1 MTPNQKLAVEAIK
14 SATGWDAELLEN
26 GAKVQRPN
34 NGPEMLVIWSDAYKD
49 WRCQICL
56 GVSWLTGR
64 DFATPEAAIEAVLP
78 RYRAH
83 IASLAADVLP
93 GWPRLEWEEW
103 LNPRLATGTIESAK
117 EALAAAH
124 AELDRLRTVAESRLM
139 RMRTASQ
146 LLIAEIGAKGAEN
159 VDITAGRAVA
169 VIEALKDELTAARRG
184 PVVEWRPIDNY
195 PGGPDTVICSKG
207 IFELWVVTE
216 FPANYTHNRKVGW
229 WIRVLGASVD
239 RHDAGLSGPE
249 TGPAGKAA
257 AEAAYRKAVGLA

>member
-124 AELDRLRTVAESRLM
+124 AERDRLRTVAESRLM
-139 RMRTASQ
+139 RMRSAAQ
-146 LLIAEIGAKGAEN
+146 VLVAEIGAKGPEN

-169 VIEALKDELTAARRG
+169 VIEALKAELATARRG
-184 PVVEWRPIDNY
+184 PVVEWRTRIDVEEATV
-195 PGGPDTVICSKG
+195 GAFALLVEPD
-207 IFELWVVTE
+207 
-216 FPANYTHNRKVGW
+216 GW
-229 WIRVLGASVD
+229 RLEVSDGTGDYWIVD
-239 RHDAGLSGPE
+239 SGPE
-249 TGPAGKAA
+249 TGDAGKAA
-257 AEAAYRKAVGLA
+257 CFAAYLKAVGLA

>member
-124 AELDRLRTVAESRLM
+124 AERDRLRTVAESRLM
-139 RMRTASQ
+139 RMRSAAQ
-146 LLIAEIGAKGAEN
+146 VLVAEIGAKGPEN

-169 VIEALKDELTAARRG
+169 VIEALKAELATARRG
-184 PVVEWRPIDNY
+184 PVVEWRTRIDVEEA
-195 PGGPDTVICSKG
+195 TVGAFALLVESDGWRLEVSDGTGDYWI
-207 IFELWVVTE
+207 
-216 FPANYTHNRKVGW
+216 VG
-229 WIRVLGASVD
+229 
-239 RHDAGLSGPE
+239 SGPE

-257 AEAAYRKAVGLA
+257 AEAAYRRAAGLA